1 MNNQGASKQLSVL
14 IPVYNWDCGRLIGAL
29 VREVLGGGLKCD
41 VEVHLFDDA
50 SHPDFRDIN
59 RAHVAVARQQGVAI
73 RMTETPEN
81 TGRSAARN
89 TLIALAAGRWLLF
102 LDADVLP
109 DEPDFLRRYL
119 DAAVHADAVCG
130 GISYQQCATAK
141 ADERFYLRYSR
152 QASVASAVQRMRLPW
167 AWVYTASVLVA
178 RDVISSVP
186 FDGGF
191 IGYGYEDLEWGL
203 RISQQGR
210 LHHIDN
216 TVTHLG
222 LLSKPTLARKSAEA
236 ATNLVHLWRLHPAV
250 TQGMSLVRVSRRLSQ
265 LPASV
270 LRLGAA
276 VARGAFLR
284 VSGPHVIEMALFQ
297 ADKVFR
303 SALAFRQG
311 AASRPRT

>member
-1 MNNQGASKQLSVL
+1 MNKQGPSKQLSVL

-29 VREVLGGGLKCD
+29 VKEILGGGLNTD

-50 SHPDFRDIN
+50 SRPDFRDVN
-59 RAHVAVARQQGVAI
+59 RAHVAAASQQGVAI
-73 RMTETPEN
+73 QMTAAPNN

-109 DEPDFLRRYL
+109 DEPDFLGRYL
-119 DAAVHADAVCG
+119 DSANNADAVCG
-130 GISYQQCATAK
+130 GISYRQCASATAG
-141 ADERFYLRYSR
+141 ERFYLRYSS
-152 QASVASAVQRMRLPW
+152 QASVANASQRMRLPW

-210 LHHIDN
+210 LRHIDN

-222 LLSKPTLARKSAEA
+222 LLSKQTLARKSAEA
-236 ATNLVHLWRLHPAV
+236 ATNLVHLWRLHPTVA
-250 TQGMSLVRVSRRLSQ
+250 QGMSLVRVSRRLAL
-265 LPASV
+265 LPGFV
-270 LRLGAA
+270 LKLGAA
-276 VARGAFLR
+276 VTHWSFLR
-284 VSGPHVIEMALFQ
+284 VPGPHSIEMTLFQ
-297 ADKVFR
+297 AEKVFR
-303 SALAFRQG
+303 SALAFRQE
-311 AASRPRT
+311 AAPGPRT